1 MYSRLAELKKA
12 YEQTPVPPELHEMV
26 ERLCRRE
33 RPQPQAWEQVW
44 ERFWK
49 PLAVAACLLV
59 VLTAGINAIPAM
71 AESLG
76 RVPVLGSLV
85 RVLHFA
91 NYRMEEQ
98 GVHANI
104 NIAQITGL
112 ENKELEN
119 AINSELLA
127 DGQSLVEQFSRDV
140 ADLKA
145 RFGEEETI
153 HIAIET
159 YYAVKCSNDEVF
171 SLQIEFFWAA
181 GGSDTEFKFYNI
193 NQKTGEL
200 LTLDSLFADGSDYLT
215 VINDY
220 LIAQMKAETRED
232 GKSIYW
238 VNDDDLEMDRF
249 TGVDGNHN
257 FFINEASHLV
267 IAFDKYEVA
276 PGYVGTPEFEIP
288 TELIADLLTSD
299 APIH

>member
-1 MYSRLAELKKA
+1 MNKRLAELKKA
-12 YEQTPVPPELHEMV
+12 YEQTPIPQELHETV
-26 ERLCRRE
+26 ARLCRQE
-33 RPQPQAWEQVW
+33 QPRA
-44 ERFWK
+44 RLPFWK
-49 PLAVAACLLV
+49 PLAIAACALV
-59 VLTAGINAIPAM
+59 VFVAGINALPAV
-71 AESLG
+71 AESLEQ
-76 RVPVLGSLV
+76 VPVLGSVV
-85 RVLHFA
+85 RVFNFA

-98 GVHANI
+98 GVRANI

-112 ENKELEN
+112 ENQELED

-127 DGQSLVEQFSRDV
+127 DGQALVEQFSRDV

-153 HIAIET
+153 HMAIET
-159 YYAVKCSNDEVF
+159 YYEVKSSNDEVF
-171 SLQIEFFWAA
+171 SLQVEFFWAA
-181 GGSDTEFKFYNI
+181 GGSDTSYKFYNV

-200 LTLDSLFADGSDYLT
+200 LTLDSLFAEGSDYLS

-238 VNDDDLEMDRF
+238 VNEDDEFSRF
-249 TGVDGNHN
+249 TGIDGNHN
-257 FFINEASHLV
+257 FYINEAGHLV

-276 PGYVGTPEFEIP
+276 PGYVGTPAFEIP
-288 TELIADLLTSD
+288 TELIADMLASD